1 MKIKIGFGQLM
12 AITPF
17 DGTEGCGF
25 LTGNT
30 EEITAIVATP
40 SLKPSRFQYSIGFP
54 AWQQMRATAKETG
67 IVIWGTI
74 HSHPDG
80 PLGPSEKDL
89 DIASRL
95 RGREVRAV
103 WHPRSQTLTF
113 YKKQIISQERV
124 AAPLW
129 FRALAKVL
137 FI

>member
-1 MKIKIGFGQLM
+1 MKIEIGFNQILT
-12 AITPF
+12 ITPF

-67 IVIWGTI
+67 LVIWGTI

-89 DIASRL
+89 DIDRRPIHDSASVACARTTTTPTASNVAPAWPA
-95 RGREVRAV
+95 RIR
-103 WHPRSQTLTF
+103 TL
-113 YKKQIISQERV
+113 IPS
-124 AAPLW
+124 
-129 FRALAKVL
+129 
-137 FI
+137 

>member
-1 MKIKIGFGQLM
+1 MKNKIDFNQLL

-25 LTGNT
+25 LVGDTT
-30 EEITAIVATP
+30 EITAIVATP
-40 SLKPSRFQYSIGFP
+40 SLTPSRFQYSIGYP

-67 IVIWGTI
+67 LTIWGTI

-103 WHPRSQTLTF
+103 WHPRTQTLTF
-113 YKKQIISQERV
+113 YKRDIILQKRV
-124 AAPLW
+124 AVPLW
-129 FRALAKVL
+129 FRALAKIL